1 MSEIDRT
8 RPWWRRLVSALAPT
22 PLDGGERLARH
33 HAAEVRLA
41 HALVG
46 ETKSLGR
53 YPQPRRRILE
63 AAARANRR
71 AERIRQALDEIGH
84 AATEPAP
91 TSGLRS
97 AMGWGG
103 LRAGVSE
110 LASMSEA
117 YLADAYALERRHPGL
132 ARLLRR
138 LNREAAADRRELIW
152 TLAQL
157 TRTAVTVRSG
167 EEVAA

>member
-1 MSEIDRT
+1 MSEIDCT

-22 PLDGGERLARH
+22 QLDGAERLAWH

-41 HALVG
+41 DALVR
-46 ETKSLGR
+46 EAESLGR

-63 AAARANRR
+63 AAERASRR
-71 AERIRQALDEIGH
+71 AERIRHALDETGH

-91 TSGLRS
+91 TSGVRS
-97 AMGWGG
+97 PMGWGG

-117 YLADAYALERRHPGL
+117 YLADAYAMERRHPGL
-132 ARLLRR
+132 AELLRG
-138 LNREAAADRRELIW
+138 LHREAAADRRDLIW

-157 TRTAVTVRSG
+157 TRAAVTTTSV